1 MHAVAATKSPW
12 IIEVEDRTFDQE
24 VIHRSHETPVVVDF
38 WAPWCGPCQAL
49 TPILEKVIG
58 ERQGQVVLAKV
69 NIDDNAHLAGQYG
82 IQSIPTVI
90 AFRGG
95 QPVLDFMGL
104 LPEAQLREFLGRIL
118 PSEADRLVQ
127 QAAALEKDDPQQSVT
142 VYRQALQRD

>member
-1 MHAVAATKSPW
+1 M
-12 IIEVEDRTFDQE
+12 IEVEDRTFDQE

-104 LPEAQLREFLGRIL
+104 LPESQLHEFLDRIL
-118 PSEADRLVQ
+118 PIEADRLAQ
-127 QAAALEKDDPQQSVT
+127 QAAGLEKAAPEEAEGM
-142 VYRQALQRD
+142 YRQALQQDRN